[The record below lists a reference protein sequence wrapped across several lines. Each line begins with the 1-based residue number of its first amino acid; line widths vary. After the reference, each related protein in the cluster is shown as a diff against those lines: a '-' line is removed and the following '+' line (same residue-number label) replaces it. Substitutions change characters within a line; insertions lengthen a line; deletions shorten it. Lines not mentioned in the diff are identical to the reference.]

1 MDAATAPASTTPAA
15 HLRLAL
21 LRSVIALM
29 QRATLLL
36 APLGELLQRF
46 PALQHHMDAAAA
58 LGLEGRT
65 LEEALPLLHQ
75 RLWAAGDAALPL
87 HRLREALGNNGEAVD
102 LFLLCALAD
111 EDPALQP
118 FIDALGG
125 REGRPTRGTLPGE
138 QDLAIEALLAGGYL
152 VEVEGRWRA
161 LAVPPPVWQAAQ
173 GRGPGYTPPAAL
185 PLWSELVLPEALH
198 ATPGGGNV
206 CWVIRGADGSGRH
219 ALAGAIARDAGLG
232 LLERPD
238 LEPAQLAAC
247 ATLLHAMPLLTLAP
261 QAGEC
266 ALVPALPGWDGP
278 LAVRVPPQGGVAAE
292 YGALR
297 WLELAMPG
305 PEERLRHWQAAL
317 GRPVVDPALV
327 ALRLPRGR
335 IHRLAREVGA
345 DAALVAGA
353 VDAQGAF
360 LLDGLAQRVPALGA
374 QEALAV
380 PDELEQEFDLLVARC
395 RHRETLPALLPAAFG
410 TASAAGVRALF
421 KGPSGTGKTLAARQ
435 LASALGRPLF
445 RVNLAGTVSKYIGDT
460 ERNLERVF
468 AAAEALDI
476 VLLLDEGD
484 ALMAG
489 RTGVTNANDR
499 YANLETNY
507 LLQRLESF
515 DGLLIVTTN
524 AADRIDPAFARRMDA
539 TLEFALP
546 DPQTRYRL
554 WRAQLPPVHRI
565 GTEALE
571 EVALRCSLSG
581 GQIRNAA
588 LHATLLALERG
599 NEPGEDELAAALRR
613 EYRRAG
619 QACPSL
625 AIGDLV

>member
-1 MDAATAPASTTPAA
+1 MDASTATPSSTPVA

-21 LRSVIALM
+21 LRAVLSLM
-29 QRATLLL
+29 QRATQGI
-36 APLGELLQRF
+36 APLPELLQRF
-46 PALQHHMDAAAA
+46 PALQHHLDVAAA

-65 LEEALPLLHQ
+65 LEEALPVLDE
-75 RLWAAGDAALPL
+75 RLWSGHDAALPL
-87 HRLREALGNNGEAVD
+87 RRLRDALGDDREAVD

-125 REGRPTRGTLPGE
+125 RDGRPTRGSLPAE
-138 QDLAIEALLAGGYL
+138 QDDAIEALLAGGFL
-152 VEVEGRWRA
+152 VEGEDRWRA

-173 GRGPGYTPPAAL
+173 GRAAGYTPAAAL
-185 PLWSELVLPEALH
+185 PSWSELILPSRLH
-198 ATPGGGNV
+198 ATETHGRT
-206 CWVIRGADGSGRH
+206 CWVLRGADGSGRR
-219 ALAGAIARDAGLG
+219 AFAGAIARHAGLG
-232 LLERPD
+232 LLQRPD
-238 LEPAQLAAC
+238 LAAAQLSAC
-247 ATLLHAMPLLTLAP
+247 ATLLAAMPLLTLAP
-261 QAGEC
+261 QPGEC
-266 ALVPALPGWDGP
+266 AVIPALPGWDGP

-292 YGALR
+292 GRALQ
-297 WLELAMPG
+297 WLELGMPD
-305 PEERLRHWQAAL
+305 PAERLRHWQAAL
-317 GRPVVDPALV
+317 GCTVVDPSLV
-327 ALRLPRGR
+327 TLRLPRGR

-345 DAALVAGA
+345 DAEAVAAA

-360 LLDGLAQRVPALGA
+360 LLDGLAQRVPPLGA

-380 PDELEQEFDLLVARC
+380 PEELEQEFALLVARC
-395 RHRETLPALLPAAFG
+395 RHRETLPGLLPAAFG
-410 TASAAGVRALF
+410 TAKATGVRALF

-435 LASALGRPLF
+435 LARALGRPLY

-489 RTGVTNANDR
+489 RTGVNNANDR

-507 LLQRLESF
+507 LLQRLERYE
-515 DGLLIVTTN
+515 GILVVTTN
-524 AADRIDPAFARRMDA
+524 AADRIDGAFARRMDA
-539 TLEFALP
+539 TLEFGLP
-546 DPQTRYRL
+546 DPQTRHRL
-554 WRAQLPPVHRI
+554 WCAHLPAGHRVQAD
-565 GTEALE
+565 ALE
-571 EVALRCSLSG
+571 EVALRCNLSG

-588 LHATLLALERG
+588 LHATLLALAHGEG
-599 NEPGEDELAAALRR
+599 PGEDELAAALRR

-625 AIGDLV
+625 AMGDLA

>member
-1 MDAATAPASTTPAA
+1 MDASTTLPSSAPAA

-21 LRSVIALM
+21 LRTAIALM

-36 APLGELLQRF
+36 APLGALLQRF
-46 PALQHHMDAAAA
+46 PVLQHHLDAAAA

-65 LEEALPLLHQ
+65 LEEALPLLDE
-75 RLWAAGDAALPL
+75 RLWSGHEAALPL
-87 HRLREALGNNGEAVD
+87 CRLRDALGGDGEAIGV
-102 LFLLCALAD
+102 FLLCALAD

-138 QDLAIEALLAGGYL
+138 QDLAIEALLAGGFL
-152 VEVEGRWRA
+152 LEVEGRWRA

-173 GRGPGYTPPAAL
+173 GRSPGYTAHAAL
-185 PLWSELVLPEALH
+185 PLWTDLVLPAQLH
-198 ATPGGGNV
+198 ATPANGSA
-206 CWVIRGADGSGRH
+206 CWVLRGPDGSGRR
-219 ALAGAIARDAGLG
+219 ALAGALARDAGLG

-247 ATLLHAMPLLTLAP
+247 ATLLHAMPLLALAP

-278 LAVRVPPQGGVAAE
+278 IAVRVPPQGGVAAE
-292 YGALR
+292 QRALR
-297 WLELAMPG
+297 WLELAMPE
-305 PEERLRHWQAAL
+305 PAERLRHWQAAL
-317 GRPVVDPALV
+317 GRAVVDPALV
-327 ALRLPRGR
+327 TLRLPRGR

-345 DAALVAGA
+345 DAAEVAAA

-374 QEALAV
+374 QEALTVA
-380 PDELEQEFDLLVARC
+380 DELEQEFDLLVARC
-395 RHRETLPALLPAAFG
+395 RHREALPALLPAAFG

-489 RTGVTNANDR
+489 RTGVSNANDR

-507 LLQRLESF
+507 LLQRLERY
-515 DGLLIVTTN
+515 DGILVVTTN
-524 AADRIDPAFARRMDA
+524 AADRIDVAFARRMDA

-546 DPQTRYRL
+546 DAQTRYRL
-554 WRAQLPPVHRI
+554 WCAQLPPGHRLDE
-565 GTEALE
+565 TALE

-599 NEPGEDELAAALRR
+599 DPLGEEELAAALRR

-625 AIGDLV
+625 AIGDPA

>member
-1 MDAATAPASTTPAA
+1 MDASTATPSSTPAA

-21 LRSVIALM
+21 LRAVLSLM
-29 QRATLLL
+29 QRATQGL
-36 APLGELLQRF
+36 APLPELLQRF
-46 PALQHHMDAAAA
+46 PALQHHLDVAAA

-65 LEEALPLLHQ
+65 LEEALPVLDA
-75 RLWAAGDAALPL
+75 RLWSGDDATLPL
-87 HRLREALGNNGEAVD
+87 RRLRTALGGDREAVD
-102 LFLLCALAD
+102 LFLLCALTD

-125 REGRPTRGTLPGE
+125 RDGRPTRGTLPGD
-138 QDLAIEALLAGGYL
+138 QDDAIEALLAGGFL
-152 VEVEGRWRA
+152 VEGEDRWRV

-173 GRGPGYTPPAAL
+173 GRGAGHVPAAAL
-185 PLWSELVLPEALH
+185 PLWSGLILPFDVH
-198 ATPGGGNV
+198 ATATRGRT
-206 CWVIRGADGSGRH
+206 CWALRGADGSGRH

-232 LLERPD
+232 LLERPE
-238 LEPAQLAAC
+238 LAPAQLSAC
-247 ATLLHAMPLLTLAP
+247 ATLLAAMPLLAPAP
-261 QAGEC
+261 QPGEC
-266 ALVPALPGWDGP
+266 AVVPALPGWDGP
-278 LAVRVPPQGGVAAE
+278 VAVRVPPQGGVAAE
-292 YGALR
+292 ERALQ
-297 WLELAMPG
+297 WLELDMPG
-305 PEERLRHWQAAL
+305 PAERLRHWQAAL
-317 GRPVVDPALV
+317 GCTSVDPALV

-345 DAALVAGA
+345 DANAVVAA

-360 LLDGLAQRVPALGA
+360 LLDGLAQRVPPLGA

-380 PDELEQEFDLLVARC
+380 PEELEQEFALLVARC
-395 RHRETLPALLPAAFG
+395 THRETLPGLLPAAFG

-435 LASALGRPLF
+435 LASALGRPLY

-489 RTGVTNANDR
+489 RTGVSNANDR

-507 LLQRLESF
+507 LLQRLERYE
-515 DGLLIVTTN
+515 GILVVTTN
-524 AADRIDPAFARRMDA
+524 AADRIDGAFARRMDA
-539 TLEFALP
+539 TLEFGLP
-546 DPQTRYRL
+546 DPQTRHRL
-554 WRAQLPPVHRI
+554 WCAHLPAGHRVQAD
-565 GTEALE
+565 ALE
-571 EVALRCSLSG
+571 EVALRCNLSG

-588 LHATLLALERG
+588 LHATLLALAHGEG
-599 NEPGEDELAAALRR
+599 PGEEELAAALQR

-625 AIGDLV
+625 AIGDLA

>member
-1 MDAATAPASTTPAA
+1 MDATTPTPSSSPVA

-21 LRSVIALM
+21 LRAALSLL
-29 QRATLLL
+29 QRATLEL
-36 APLGELLQRF
+36 APLPELLQRF
-46 PALQHHMDAAAA
+46 PALQHHLDAAAA

-65 LEEALPLLHQ
+65 LDEALPILDE
-75 RLWAAGDAALPL
+75 RLWGGLDAALPL
-87 HRLREALGNNGEAVD
+87 RRLRRALGDDRQAVD

-138 QDLAIEALLAGGYL
+138 QDDAIEALLAGGFL
-152 VEVEGRWRA
+152 AEGGDRWRA

-173 GRGPGYTPPAAL
+173 GRGAGYTPPAAL
-185 PLWSELVLPEALH
+185 ALWSELVLPADLH
-198 ATPGGGNV
+198 AAPGHGRT
-206 CWVIRGADGSGRH
+206 CWVLRGADGSGRR
-219 ALAGAIARDAGLG
+219 ALAGAIARAAGLG

-238 LEPAQLAAC
+238 LAPAPLSAC
-247 ATLLHAMPLLTLAP
+247 ATLLAAMPLLTLAP

-278 LAVRVPPQGGVAAE
+278 IAVRVPPQGGVAAE
-292 YGALR
+292 QRALQ
-297 WLELAMPG
+297 WLELTMP
-305 PEERLRHWQAAL
+305 PPAERLRHWQAAL
-317 GRPVVDPALV
+317 GHPIVDPSLV

-345 DAALVAGA
+345 DASAVAAA

-374 QEALAV
+374 QEALTV
-380 PDELEQEFDLLVARC
+380 PEELEQEFALLVARC
-395 RHRETLPALLPAAFG
+395 RHRETLPGLLPAAFG

-435 LASALGRPLF
+435 LAAALGRPLF

-489 RTGVTNANDR
+489 RTGVSNANDR

-507 LLQRLESF
+507 LLQRLERYE
-515 DGLLIVTTN
+515 GILVVTTN
-524 AADRIDPAFARRMDA
+524 AADRIDNAFARRMDA

-546 DPQTRYRL
+546 DPSTRHRL
-554 WRAQLPPVHRI
+554 WCAQLPAGHRVQ
-565 GTEALE
+565 GEALE
-571 EVALRCSLSG
+571 EVARRCNLSG

-588 LHATLLALERG
+588 LHATLLALEHG
-599 NEPGEDELAAALRR
+599 DGPGEDELAAALRR

-625 AIGDLV
+625 AVGDLA

>member
-1 MDAATAPASTTPAA
+1 MDASTTTPASTPAT

-21 LRSVIALM
+21 LRAVIALT
-29 QRATLLL
+29 QRATQVL
-36 APLGELLQRF
+36 APLGELLPRF
-46 PALQHHMDAAAA
+46 PALQPHLDTAAA

-65 LEEALPLLHQ
+65 LEEALPVLDE
-75 RLWAAGDAALPL
+75 RLWSGADHTLPL
-87 HRLREALGNNGEAVD
+87 HRLRDAFGREAVD

-118 FIDALGG
+118 LLDALGG
-125 REGRPTRGTLPGE
+125 REGRPTRGRLASE
-138 QDLAIEALLAGGYL
+138 QDDALDALLTGGFL
-152 VEVEGRWRA
+152 VEGEDRWRA

-173 GRGPGYTPPAAL
+173 GRGPGFTPRAAL
-185 PLWSELVLPEALH
+185 PAWRDLILPPELH
-198 ATPGGGNV
+198 AAPGTRGG
-206 CWVIRGADGSGRH
+206 CWVLRGAEGSGRR
-219 ALAGAIARDAGLG
+219 ALAGAIAREAGLG
-232 LLERPD
+232 LLERPE
-238 LEPAQLAAC
+238 LAPPQLAAC
-247 ATLLHAMPLLTLAP
+247 ATLLAAMPLLTLAP

-266 ALVPALPGWDGP
+266 VVLPPLPGWDGP
-278 LAVRVPPQGGVAAE
+278 VAVRVPPQGGVAAD
-292 YGALR
+292 GRALH
-297 WLELAMPG
+297 WLDLGMPG
-305 PEERLRHWQAAL
+305 PHERLRHWQAAL
-317 GRPVVDPALV
+317 GDDGVDPALA

-345 DAALVAGA
+345 DAQAVAAA

-360 LLDGLAQRVPALGA
+360 LLDGLAQRVPPLGV
-374 QEALAV
+374 QETLHV
-380 PDELEQEFDLLVARC
+380 PDELEQEFALLLARC
-395 RHRETLPALLPAAFG
+395 RHRETLPGLLPAAFG

-435 LASALGRPLF
+435 LATALGRPLF
-445 RVNLAGTVSKYIGDT
+445 RINLAGTVSKYIGDT

-489 RTGVTNANDR
+489 RTGVSNANDR

-507 LLQRLESF
+507 LLQRLERYE
-515 DGLLIVTTN
+515 GILVVTTN
-524 AADRIDPAFARRMDA
+524 AADRIDTAFARRMDA

-554 WRAQLPPVHRI
+554 WCAQLPSGHRVDVA
-565 GTEALE
+565 ALE

-581 GQIRNAA
+581 GQIRNAS
-588 LHATLLALERG
+588 LHATLLALEHG
-599 NEPGEDELAAALRR
+599 GAPGEEELAAALRR

-625 AIGDLV
+625 AIGDLA